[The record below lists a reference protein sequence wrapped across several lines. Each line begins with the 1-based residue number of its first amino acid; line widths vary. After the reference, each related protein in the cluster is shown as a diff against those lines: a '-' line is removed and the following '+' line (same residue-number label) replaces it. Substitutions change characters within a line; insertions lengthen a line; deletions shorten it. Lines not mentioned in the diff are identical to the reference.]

1 MKIILGKR
9 KETDSNENTDLY
21 LLLGLIAGLLF
32 LRDWGQIPVNKY
44 ILLMLVG
51 IPALLMPLRKTLYLM
66 CFVMP
71 LYVGLPGNYLTLIFL
86 LKYFLV
92 GKQVKLNGYNL
103 LFCILAGGYVFL
115 QSYATNHLAIAE
127 LVFFPSLVL
136 VMFMYAC
143 RIPYDK
149 KQILLCYAAGVTA
162 LGLIMLLSTLR
173 VYGFED
179 LLTSATR
186 LGDDSM
192 RFAEAGIM
200 NVSIDPNFY
209 GMFAIAAIATGCSAL
224 LQNQSDFTKPEKIL
238 LAVMIASCA
247 AVGLLG
253 LSRGFLL
260 ILLIW
265 AVFFTF
271 SSNNIKTFATILL
284 LGLLA
289 VVAVFVFMP
298 SVIESLLERFAEDNF
313 STGGGRLTLIERYTA
328 LWGASLG
335 TILFGIGL
343 WDCNVHCMPL
353 QPLFGGGIL
362 LFVSMLGFVL
372 TLSRKQ
378 NSVIR
383 KGSFVQRWLPLGCTV
398 LMSMTVPAF
407 MLFNFA
413 FPVVFEGLYM
423 KQEKTLCDLLE
434 ES

>member
-1 MKIILGKR
+1 MKIILGKQKKTER
-9 KETDSNENTDLY
+9 NENTDLY
-21 LLLGLIAGLLF
+21 FLMFFIAVLLF
-32 LRDWGQIPVNKY
+32 LRDWGQVPVNKY
-44 ILLMLVG
+44 LLLILVA

-71 LYVGLPGNYLTLIFL
+71 LYVGLPGNYLTLVFL
-86 LKYFLV
+86 LKYCLV

-103 LFCILAGGYVFL
+103 VFCILAGGYVLL
-115 QSYATNHLAIAE
+115 QSYATNHVAIAE

-173 VYGFED
+173 VYAFED
-179 LLTSATR
+179 LLTAATR
-186 LGDDSM
+186 LGDNSM
-192 RFAEAGIM
+192 QFAEAGVM

-224 LQNQSDFTKPEKIL
+224 LQNQINFSKPEKIM
-238 LAVMIASCA
+238 LAAMITVCA
-247 AVGLLG
+247 AIGLLG

-260 ILLIW
+260 VLLIW
-265 AVFFTF
+265 AVAFTF
-271 SSNNIKTFATILL
+271 SSNNVKTFGTVLL

-289 VVAVFVFMP
+289 VAAVFIFMP
-298 SVIESLLERFAEDNF
+298 SVMESLLERFAEAST
-313 STGGGRLTLIERYTA
+313 STGGGRLTLIEDYAA

-335 TILFGIGL
+335 SIFFGVGL
-343 WDCNVHCMPL
+343 WDCNVHSMPL

-372 TLSRKQ
+372 TLSRKRH
-378 NSVIR
+378 SATR

-407 MLFNFA
+407 NLLNFMY
-413 FPVVFEGLYM
+413 PIILEGLYM
-423 KQEKTLCDLLE
+423 KQEKTLCDLLD